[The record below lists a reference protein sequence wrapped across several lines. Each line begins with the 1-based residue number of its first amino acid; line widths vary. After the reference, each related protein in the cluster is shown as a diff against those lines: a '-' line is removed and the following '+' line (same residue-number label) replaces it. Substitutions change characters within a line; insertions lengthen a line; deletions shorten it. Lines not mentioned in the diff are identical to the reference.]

1 MKNQFIN
8 MITII
13 EKMEN
18 EEYDLT
24 NSDGDDKVNS
34 HFQFEEI
41 DWFQGVH
48 QITGVLPN
56 NFFMFNQTLEKR
68 IKEGFS

>member
-1 MKNQFIN
+1 

-24 NSDGDDKVNS
+24 NSDGDGEEKS
-34 HFQFEEI
+34 HFQFE
-41 DWFQGVH
+41 D
-48 QITGVLPN
+48 T
-56 NFFMFNQTLEKR
+56 
-68 IKEGFS
+68 

>member
-1 MKNQFIN
+1 
-8 MITII
+8 
-13 EKMEN
+13 MEN